1 MKHNLR
7 ELQIWKDGIDNAVNT
22 YTYCKAFPKEEL
34 FGLTLQMKKS
44 AVSIPA
50 NIAEGCGRGTDAQL
64 VHFLDISLGSACEL
78 ETHVVIAQRLQFLEK
93 KQSEDWV
100 SALHLEQKRI
110 RSFRDKIASG
120 LL

>member
-1 MKHNLR
+1 MIIGRLDFGLLDFRWLNIKIQSNIHHS
-7 ELQIWKDGIDNAVNT
+7 K
-22 YTYCKAFPKEEL
+22 KL

-50 NIAEGCGRGTDAQL
+50 NIAEGCGRGTDPQL

-78 ETHVVIAQRLQFLEK
+78 ETHVIIAQRLRFLEEEQATK
-93 KQSEDWV
+93 WV
-100 SALHLEQKRI
+100 DSLHLEQKRI
-110 RSFRDKIASG
+110 RSFRDKVQAG

>member
-1 MKHNLR
+1 MKHNFR

-22 YTYCKAFPKEEL
+22 YNFCKSFPKEEL

-78 ETHVVIAQRLQFLEK
+78 ETHIVIAQRLRFLEDK
-93 KQSEDWV
+93 MAEGWV
-100 SALHLEQKRI
+100 DFLHLEQKRI
-110 RSFRDKIASG
+110 RSFRDKVEAG

>member
-1 MKHNLR
+1 MKHNFR
-7 ELQIWKDGIDNAVNT
+7 ELQIWKEGIDNAVNT
-22 YTYCKAFPKEEL
+22 YAYCKAFPKEEL

-50 NIAEGCGRGTDAQL
+50 NIAEGCGRGTTPQL

-78 ETHVVIAQRLQFLEK
+78 ETHVVIAQNLQFLENNLAH
-93 KQSEDWV
+93 QWI

-110 RSFRDKIASG
+110 RSFCDKIESG

>member
-1 MKHNLR
+1 MKHNFR
-7 ELQIWKDGIDNAVNT
+7 ELQIWKEGIDNAVHT
-22 YTYCKAFPKEEL
+22 YQHCKSFPRDEL

-78 ETHVVIAQRLQFLEK
+78 ETHVIVAQKLKFLEEK
-93 KQSEDWV
+93 DATEWV
-100 SALHLEQKRI
+100 AALHLEQKRI
-110 RSFRDKIASG
+110 RSFRDKVEAG